1 MIEEYLITK
10 DIFFEKICYYYL
22 IEFFFILSRMTVI
35 SALKVPLVARKNI
48 LYFIGEMTPSVKFLS
63 DSFGSKLR
71 DVISRKNF

>member
-35 SALKVPLVARKNI
+35 SALKVPLVARKKYSLFHRRN
-48 LYFIGEMTPSVKFLS
+48 
-63 DSFGSKLR
+63 DAQ
-71 DVISRKNF
+71 RKNFVRFFRRKIA